1 MEDQFAT
8 FINVILPLHLQ
19 QVYTYRVPKEWEQE
33 IAIGK
38 RVAIQFGAKKV
49 YAALIYQIHH
59 QPPKNYEAKY
69 IYSVIDDAPIIEPKH
84 FLFWDWV
91 SKYYLCGLGELMQAA
106 LPAAFK
112 LESET
117 SVVANPSFVLQET
130 VLDDKE
136 YLVYEALEIRHELS
150 LADIAEIIQL
160 KNVFPLLKSM
170 VKKGVII
177 LKEELEERYKERKL
191 TCVKLAKEYEL
202 EPALEML
209 FNALSK
215 NEKQLNYIMAYLHLK
230 QGNTTLDIDKALL
243 IKTCNGTAAPLATL
257 IKKGVFETYQI
268 SVDRLQIAATPV
280 ETFALNEAQ
289 EIALNQIKKS
299 WETKDIVLLQG
310 VTGSGK
316 THVYVRLIQEQMA
329 LGKQVLFL
337 LPEIALTS
345 QIIKRIRKFF
355 GEACISYHSKYNDQ
369 ERVEIWQ
376 KVKDGKY
383 QVIIGARSAI
393 FLPFTD
399 LGLIIV
405 DEEHEGSYKQQDPA
419 PRYHARDA
427 SLVLAHLHGCKTI
440 LGSATPSLEVY
451 YQALQGKYGRVMLD
465 ARFHDIA
472 MPLIETANIA
482 EEKRVKS
489 MVSEDIGKQLHEA
502 ISAALNRN
510 EQVILFQNRRGYA
523 PFLSCNTCEWT
534 PKCKNCDISLT
545 YHKYIDSLKCH
556 YCGFTQQQ
564 PNSCHACGSK
574 QLSLKGVG
582 TEKVE
587 DELKVL
593 YPLARVARLD
603 LDAAKT
609 KHGHEEIIR
618 SFEEKQFEI
627 LVGTQ
632 MLSKGLDFEH
642 VSLVGV
648 INADGLLSFPDFRA
662 HERAL
667 QLLLQVSGRAGRKH
681 NRGRVVIQ
689 TSMPNHFVLQAL
701 QQNKYDALLER
712 DLEERQ
718 KFAYPPFYR
727 LIKLVLKHRDYK
739 TVEQAAN
746 KLKQLL
752 HGEIN
757 AIILGPESPHVSRIR
772 NLYIKE
778 ILIKINRVNPDLDG
792 LKRNIRSKMN
802 LLGEDK
808 IFRSVIVYADVDPG

>member
-8 FINVILPLHLQ
+8 FINVILPLNLQ
-19 QVYTYRVPKEWEQE
+19 QVYTYRVPKEWESE
-33 IAIGK
+33 IEIGK
-38 RVAIQFGAKKV
+38 RVAIQFGSKKV

-59 QPPKNYEAKY
+59 QPPKSYEAKY
-69 IYSVIDDAPIIEPKH
+69 IYSVIDETPIIEAKH
-84 FLFWDWV
+84 FLFWDWIC
-91 SKYYLCGLGELMQAA
+91 KYYLCSLGDLMQAA
-106 LPAAFK
+106 LPSAFK

-117 SVVANPSFVLQET
+117 SIMANPSFELQNE

-136 YLVYEALEIRHELS
+136 YLVYEALDIRHELS
-150 LADIAEIIQL
+150 LADISEIIQL

-170 VKKGVII
+170 VKKGVIL

-191 TCVKLAKEYEL
+191 TCVKLAEAYHFTDKL
-202 EPALEML
+202 ENL
-209 FNALSK
+209 FESLAK
-215 NEKQLNYIMAYLHLK
+215 NEKQLSMLMSYLHLK
-230 QGNTTLDIDKALL
+230 QIDAYKDIDKALL
-243 IKTCNGTAAPLATL
+243 LKTANGTNAPLATL

-268 SVDRLQIAATPV
+268 SIDRLQINATPIQ
-280 ETFALNEAQ
+280 TFELNEAQ
-289 EIALNQIKKS
+289 EMALTEVKKS

-316 THVYVRLIQEQMA
+316 THVYVRLIQEQLA

-376 KVKDGKY
+376 GVKEGKY
-383 QVIIGARSAI
+383 QVVIGARSSI
-393 FLPFTD
+393 FLPFKD
-399 LGLIIV
+399 LGLVIV
-405 DEEHEGSYKQQDPA
+405 DEEHEGSYKQHDPA

-427 SLVLAHLHGCKTI
+427 SLVLASLHGCKTI

-451 YQALQGKYGRVMLD
+451 YQTLQGKYGKVLLA
-465 ARFHDIA
+465 ARFHDIE

-482 EEKRVKS
+482 EERRVKS
-489 MVSEDIGKQLHEA
+489 MVSEDVSKQLYEA
-502 ISAALNRN
+502 ISAALSRN

-534 PKCKNCDISLT
+534 PKCLNCDISLT

-564 PNSCHACGSK
+564 PVNCHACGSK

-587 DELKVL
+587 DELNL
-593 YPLARVARLD
+593 LFPMARVARLD

-648 INADGLLSFPDFRA
+648 INADALLSFPDFRA

-681 NRGRVVIQ
+681 SRGKVVIQ

-701 QQNKYDALLER
+701 QQHKYEALLER

-739 TVEQAAN
+739 IVEQAALR
-746 KLKQLL
+746 LKYLL
-752 HGEIN
+752 NGEIN
-757 AIILGPESPHVSRIR
+757 AQILGPESPHVSRIR
-772 NLYIKE
+772 NFYIKE
-778 ILIKINRVNPDLDG
+778 ILIKINRNNSDLEAV
-792 LKRNIRSKMN
+792 KKSIRQKMN
-802 LLGEDK
+802 ALGEEK
-808 IFRSVIVYADVDPG
+808 VFRSVIVYADVDPG

>member
-1 MEDQFAT
+1 MEDNFAT

-19 QVYTYRVPKEWEQE
+19 QVYTYRVPKEWESE

-38 RVAIQFGAKKV
+38 RVAIQFGPKKV
-49 YAALIYQIHH
+49 YAALVYQIHH

-69 IYSVIDDAPIIEPKH
+69 IYSVLDDSPIVDAKH
-84 FLFWDWV
+84 FLFWDWMC
-91 SKYYLCGLGELMQAA
+91 KYYLCTLGDLMQAA

-117 SVVANPSFVLQET
+117 TIVANPSFILADE

-150 LADIAEIIQL
+150 LAEIAEIIQL

-170 VKKGVII
+170 VKKGII
-177 LKEELEERYKERKL
+177 LLKEELEEKYKERKL
-191 TCVKLAKEYEL
+191 TCLQLAQAYQTDAAMEQLFE
-202 EPALEML
+202 AL
-209 FNALSK
+209 AK
-215 NEKQLNYIMAYLHLK
+215 NEKQLNILMAYLHLK
-230 QGNTTLDIDKALL
+230 QVDAQQDIDKALL
-243 IKTCNGTAAPLATL
+243 LKTCNGTAAPLATL

-268 SVDRLQIAATPV
+268 SVDRLQISTTPLQ
-280 ETFALNEAQ
+280 TFELNEAQ
-289 EIALNQIKKS
+289 EIALNQIKKI
-299 WETKDIVLLQG
+299 WESKDIVLLQG

-316 THVYVRLIQEQMA
+316 THVYVRLIQEQLA

-376 KVKDGKY
+376 KVKEGKY

-393 FLPFTD
+393 FLPFKD
-399 LGLIIV
+399 LGLCLV

-427 SLVLAHLHGCKTI
+427 SLVLAQIHGCKTI
-440 LGSATPSLEVY
+440 LGSATPSLEVF
-451 YQALQGKYGRVMLD
+451 YQAIQGKYGKVVLD
-465 ARFHDIA
+465 ARFHDIE
-472 MPLIETANIA
+472 MPQIETANIA
-482 EEKRVKS
+482 EERRVKS

-502 ISAALNRN
+502 ILAALNRN

-534 PKCKNCDISLT
+534 PKCVNCDISLT

-564 PNSCHACGSK
+564 PASCQACGSK
-574 QLSLKGVG
+574 HLSLKGVG

-593 YPLARVARLD
+593 YPTARIARLD

-609 KHGHEEIIR
+609 KNGHEEIIR
-618 SFEEKQFEI
+618 SFEEQQFDI

-681 NRGRVVIQ
+681 SRGRVVIQ

-701 QQNKYDALLER
+701 QQNKYEALLER

-739 TVEQAAN
+739 TVEQAALR
-746 KLKQLL
+746 LKYLL
-752 HGEIN
+752 NGEIT
-757 AIILGPESPHVSRIR
+757 AIMLGPESPHVSRIR
-772 NLYIKE
+772 NFYIKE
-778 ILIKINRVNPDLDG
+778 ILIKINRNNPDLEAI
-792 LKRNIRSKMN
+792 KKTIRTKMN
-802 LLGEDK
+802 VLGEEK
-808 IFRSVIVYADVDPG
+808 IFRSVIVFADVDPG